1 MGNEAALALYLSEG
15 FKVVRRVDGKLTG
28 NEAFAAAGYV
38 MQRAAGE
45 AQTAPGGKV
54 TPHEK
59 APRTSKHCARAAH
72 GPHSLLCSVPLTTTC
87 SNETLTMTAPE
98 LEAFVAQA
106 KALAQHFSD
115 PADCVRVLAPLMLD
129 LIGSAPAF
137 LEPQHYRSDASHYAR
152 NLVYDASDGSLSL
165 YCLVWSPGQWTPV
178 HDHGSWGVVG
188 VLQGVLEERNYVR
201 LSHDRGADEGIQLVR
216 GGVIL
221 LGRGAV
227 TSFVPN
233 PDHIHVTGV
242 PMERSHAV
250 SLHLYGRKMNDF
262 NTYDVAAG
270 TRQRVT
276 VEHNES

>member
-1 MGNEAALALYLSEG
+1 
-15 FKVVRRVDGKLTG
+15 
-28 NEAFAAAGYV
+28 
-38 MQRAAGE
+38 
-45 AQTAPGGKV
+45 
-54 TPHEK
+54 
-59 APRTSKHCARAAH
+59 
-72 GPHSLLCSVPLTTTC
+72 
-87 SNETLTMTAPE
+87 MTAPA
-98 LEAFVAQA
+98 LEAFVSQA
-106 KALAQHFSD
+106 RALVHGLCE
-115 PADCVRVLAPLMLD
+115 PADCVLVLAPLMLD

-152 NLVYDASDGSLSL
+152 NLVYDAPDGSLSL
-165 YCLVWSPGQWTPV
+165 YCLVWLPGQWTPV

-201 LSHDRGADEGIQLVR
+201 LSHDRRADQDIELVR

-221 LGRGAV
+221 LGQGAV

-242 PMERSHAV
+242 PTDRSRAV